1 MITRGIMITINIET
15 CMILLLF
22 AFAYVIITA
31 GIAKLATRNDKES
44 MAAVAWIIGGLLYII
59 TVAAFII
66 SE

>member
-1 MITRGIMITINIET
+1 MITRGTMITINIET

-22 AFAYVIITA
+22 AFAYVILTA
-31 GIAKLATRNDKES
+31 GIAKLITRNDKES

-66 SE
+66 YY